1 MDSLIFKP
9 GQAFLASDSRV
20 PPWTV
25 VFEDEGTAAY
35 FYACDRGHAHME
47 DSILDAVLVY
57 NVSKLGE
64 PERDY
69 LAAVEWSADGTRAAL
84 YLDGNAQ
91 AIFDFAAHRGYSRT
105 NFPNFQDGSNALWPR
120 ASHEWSDAM
129 LEAFE
134 SEIYNTRD

>member
-9 GQAFLASDSRV
+9 GKAFLASDSCV

-25 VFEDEGTAAY
+25 VFEDEGAAGY
-35 FYACDRGHAHME
+35 FYACDRGHAQME

-57 NVSKLGE
+57 NVSRLSD
-64 PERDY
+64 PQRDY
-69 LAAVEWSADGTRAAL
+69 LAAIEWSADGTRAVL

-91 AIFDFAAHRGYSRT
+91 VIFDFSARRGYSRT
-105 NFPNFQDGSNALWPR
+105 NFPNFQDQANGLWSR

-129 LEAFE
+129 LQSFEA
-134 SEIYNTRD
+134 EIYK